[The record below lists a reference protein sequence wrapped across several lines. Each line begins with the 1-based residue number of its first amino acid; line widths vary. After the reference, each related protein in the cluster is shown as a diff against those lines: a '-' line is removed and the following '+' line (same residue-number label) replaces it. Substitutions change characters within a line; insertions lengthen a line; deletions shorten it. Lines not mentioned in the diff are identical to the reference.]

1 MQKTHCK
8 HGHEIAVVGRDTR
21 GNCRECHRLYSER
34 YHRLK
39 TGYQGPKR
47 KKHDPKLTKRQK
59 AAIYAKDYYATN
71 KEKFS
76 KYQKEN
82 PEKCRGI
89 SHRRRA
95 RKLKATIEIFDERAW
110 FNEMRLNQLG
120 QCFYCAKTL
129 ITLHIDHMIPLSRG
143 GGHSK
148 DNLCL
153 ACPSCN
159 RTKSNKTV
167 EEFLS
172 LTDN

>member
-1 MQKTHCK
+1 MRKTHCNL
-8 HGHEIAVVGRDTR
+8 GHEIRIVGRTLN
-21 GNCRECHRLYSER
+21 GQCRECHRLESEI

-39 TGYQGPKR
+39 TGYQGLKR
-47 KKHDPKLTKRQK
+47 KKHDPALTKRQK
-59 AAIYAKDYYATN
+59 AAIYAKGYYSSN

-95 RKLKATIEIFDERAW
+95 RKLKATVELFDEKAW
-110 FNEMRLNQLG
+110 FKEMRLNQLG
-120 QCFYCAKTL
+120 QCFYCAETL
-129 ITLHIDHMIPLSRG
+129 IAIHIDHMIPLSRG
-143 GGHSK
+143 GRHSK

-153 ACPSCN
+153 ACPNCN
-159 RTKSNKTV
+159 RTKNNKTV